1 MFDKLDKMKAKSIEE
16 QIRETLAKINKEEDE
31 TAKRIK
37 EENRIKE
44 EKRKKEEEMKAKVN

>member
-1 MFDKLDKMKAKSIEE
+1 MKAKSIEE

-44 EKRKKEEEMKAKVN
+44 EKRKKEEEIKAKVN